1 ELRRTVHLD
10 RLEILARFARS
21 VEEDEQRVARAGAG
35 VESGRQVEQ
44 EPSVRL
50 DRYPTLEGLR
60 VLSGREHPAAPRG
73 AACDQATGSEER
85 HDEGAMHVRRRAAS
99 RALRRRRRSL
109 THSVGYG

>member
-1 ELRRTVHLD
+1 MRLD
-10 RLEILARFARS
+10 LLEILARFARS
-21 VEEDEQRVARAGAG
+21 VEEDEQRVARAAAG

-50 DRYPTLEGLR
+50 DRYPALEGLR
-60 VLSGREHPAAPRG
+60 VLSGREHPAVPRG
-73 AACDQATGSEER
+73 AACDQAQAGEQR

-109 THSVGYG
+109 TRSEGDGYSF